1 MTRYGT
7 VVGFSG
13 ALADEHLVGNEAFGA
28 RTGARSWNAQCA
40 TGAQASGE
48 LTSQSTPAL
57 DEQSLVDRL
66 VRDPHGRIIGEIE
79 VQPMGDLLRAPGHR
93 PAAVLASPV
102 TTTNPPN
109 ARTCQMRPVK
119 FRHGARETILHVLT
133 ERIVDGELRSF
144 RSSRTPIGMPLGRQG
159 TVVQIAAAGCGIS
172 AQFPRDRRWR

>member
-13 ALADEHLVGNEAFGA
+13 ALADENLVSDEALGA
-28 RTGARSWNAQCA
+28 RTGARSWNAECA

-79 VQPMGDLLRAPGHR
+79 VQPGGELLRGPRIR
-93 PAAVLASPV
+93 PEPA
-102 TTTNPPN
+102 T
-109 ARTCQMRPVK
+109 Q
-119 FRHGARETILHVLT
+119 
-133 ERIVDGELRSF
+133 
-144 RSSRTPIGMPLGRQG
+144 
-159 TVVQIAAAGCGIS
+159 
-172 AQFPRDRRWR
+172 